1 MNIRFLKMSSCH
13 TFCLLLAPILQSPQ
27 SEEELSSQPG
37 AFSEDAEDAACGGFK
52 LLVEEE
58 GYEADSES
66 NSEDSEAQDD
76 GKISGSTCDSVCKSD
91 Y

>member
-1 MNIRFLKMSSCH
+1 MSRCY
-13 TFCLLLAPILQSPQ
+13 TLCLLIAPNLQSPQ
-27 SEEELSSQPG
+27 SEDLSSQPG
-37 AFSEDAEDAACGGFK
+37 EFSEEAEDATCCGFK

-66 NSEDSEAQDD
+66 NSEDSEARDD
-76 GKISGSTCDSVCKSD
+76 GKISGSTCDSICKSH